1 MMQDGTQQLSQYLRS
16 LYSMPED
23 ILQEGI
29 NLFQAVQVPKGAFL
43 FREGMICRELAFVH
57 YGLLRAFSL
66 REDGRELSSC
76 FAMEHDFACDYNS
89 LIHSVPA
96 SKSIQA
102 LEDCQLMVITHHNLQ
117 QLQDRYPAWQ
127 HMGKILADK
136 EFIEKERW
144 ANRLRLDN
152 AAERYQYILEEQP
165 GLINRVP
172 VNQLAS
178 YLGMTTRT
186 LSRVRK
192 ALCRQQ

>member
-1 MMQDGTQQLSQYLRS
+1 MQDGAQQLSQYLRS

-29 NLFQAVQVPKGAFL
+29 NLFRTVPLPKGAFL
-43 FREGMICRELAFVH
+43 FREGMICRELAFVQQ
-57 YGLLRAFSL
+57 GLLRAFSL
-66 REDGRELSSC
+66 REDGSELTSC
-76 FAMEHDFACDYNS
+76 FAMEYDFACDYNS

-96 SKSIQA
+96 YKSIQA
-102 LEDCQLMVITHHNLQ
+102 VEACQLMVITHHHLQ

-127 HMGKILADK
+127 HMGKILADR

-152 AAERYQYILEEQP
+152 VAERYQYILEEQP

-172 VNQLAS
+172 VHQLAS

-192 ALCRQQ
+192 ALCRPQ